1 MILVCPSCDTRYFAD
16 DSKIG
21 KDGRR
26 VRCATCGHA
35 WTARAPDDE
44 GAPAAVED
52 TGLTREAVE
61 RLRQTAEANSRAR
74 AGPHA
79 EFRAQQQ
86 ARRRRERIRAV
97 GIAWAG
103 VAFVSLSALGVAVLF
118 RNDIA
123 STFPRLASLY
133 QLVGLEVNRF
143 GIVLENVA
151 AKRSF
156 DGTTPVLTVTGV
168 AVNTGQQARA
178 TPQLRVTL
186 KDETGKDVQTWTD
199 ALSVAMLGPGERTE
213 FTTRFEAP
221 PVETYRL
228 SVTFAETAGEGASVA
243 AAPAAPATEGTA
255 AAEPA
260 AQDAAGANSH
270 GADLHASD
278 AHVSDANGSGDHGAE
293 AGHN

>member
-44 GAPAAVED
+44 VAPAPVED

-79 EFRAQQQ
+79 EFRAQQH

-103 VAFVSLSALGVAVLF
+103 VACVALSALGVAVLF

-123 STFPRLASLY
+123 SAFPRLASLY

-143 GIVLENVA
+143 GIVLENVS

-156 DGTTPVLTVTGV
+156 DGTTPVLTVTGA

-228 SVTFAETAGEGASVA
+228 SVTFAETGGEGASVT
-243 AAPAAPATEGTA
+243 AAPAGPA
-255 AAEPA
+255 AAEA
-260 AQDAAGANSH
+260 TARDAAGAEGH
-270 GADLHASD
+270 GAEPHAPEPHASEP
-278 AHVSDANGSGDHGAE
+278 HIPEANGSGGHGAE